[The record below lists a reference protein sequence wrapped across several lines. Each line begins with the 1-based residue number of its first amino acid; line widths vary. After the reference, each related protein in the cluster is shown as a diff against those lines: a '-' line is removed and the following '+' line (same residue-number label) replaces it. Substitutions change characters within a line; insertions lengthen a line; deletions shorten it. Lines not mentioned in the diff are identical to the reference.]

1 MQPIFRV
8 LSEGSISRIIEQAL
22 ELLNKPGVMVGS
34 KEALDLLQSSGATV
48 KSTNGA
54 VCIPEQLVLE
64 ALDSTPKSFSLYNTH
79 GEESVI
85 YSGSQVH
92 FDPGSSGVNI
102 LDSET
107 LEHRPSQSSDLVKII
122 KVTETLPVYEAQST
136 AVICHDVPE
145 EIGDFYRLYLVLMLS
160 DKPIITGAFSN
171 DTSGVMFELLNIM
184 SEGDLPAG
192 ARPRAIFDVCPSPP
206 LYWTRFASQ
215 NLIDLARANIPAQIV
230 SMPLTGA
237 ASPVT
242 LTGSIIQHAAECL
255 SGITIHQLAKP
266 GAPIVWGGA
275 PAQFDMRY
283 GTTSVGAVETTLLV
297 CGYAQ
302 VGKHL
307 DLPTHAYLGAT
318 DSKLVDVQAGIET
331 ASSLNLGTLCGINM
345 ISGPGMLDFL
355 ACQSPEKLVIDA
367 EAIANSRR
375 LLRGVDQTSENF
387 SQDYYS
393 DFEFPGNFLKN
404 KLTRDLYRKEF
415 YLPGEIFDRGSLREW
430 KDKGRLDTFSRAK
443 IQVNKLLADY
453 QNPEFDAKKL
463 QELTRL
469 VTSYAQQAG
478 LEKLPL
484 IDLD

>member
-64 ALDSTPKSFSLYNTH
+64 ALDSTPKSFSLYNTR

-160 DKPIITGAFSN
+160 GKPIITGAFSN

-184 SEGDLPAG
+184 
-192 ARPRAIFDVCPSPP
+192 
-206 LYWTRFASQ
+206 
-215 NLIDLARANIPAQIV
+215 
-230 SMPLTGA
+230 
-237 ASPVT
+237 
-242 LTGSIIQHAAECL
+242 
-255 SGITIHQLAKP
+255 
-266 GAPIVWGGA
+266 
-275 PAQFDMRY
+275 
-283 GTTSVGAVETTLLV
+283 
-297 CGYAQ
+297 
-302 VGKHL
+302 
-307 DLPTHAYLGAT
+307 
-318 DSKLVDVQAGIET
+318 
-331 ASSLNLGTLCGINM
+331 
-345 ISGPGMLDFL
+345 
-355 ACQSPEKLVIDA
+355 
-367 EAIANSRR
+367 
-375 LLRGVDQTSENF
+375 
-387 SQDYYS
+387 
-393 DFEFPGNFLKN
+393 
-404 KLTRDLYRKEF
+404 
-415 YLPGEIFDRGSLREW
+415 
-430 KDKGRLDTFSRAK
+430 
-443 IQVNKLLADY
+443 
-453 QNPEFDAKKL
+453 
-463 QELTRL
+463 
-469 VTSYAQQAG
+469 
-478 LEKLPL
+478 
-484 IDLD
+484 